1 MKRRVL
7 VTPVF
12 IALLTFLVVIISD
25 LKINAQTETGKE
37 PLIVKFAYA
46 PGKIRKGD
54 IWKIYLSVSDTEGNM
69 KEIAFSIDEPGGTRC
84 RPTFIIL
91 KKGMQK
97 EFTGYFALH
106 TAASRN
112 LSGVEI
118 TLKMII
124 SDDKGNRKELSFPL
138 EFDGQAMKPLPP
150 EMEKELNRRIG
161 IIDIDLDIQS

>member
-1 MKRRVL
+1 MKRKVFVTSVL
-7 VTPVF
+7 IV
-12 IALLTFLVVIISD
+12 LLTFLVIIISD
-25 LKINAQTETGKE
+25 LQSYAQTETGKG

-46 PGKIRKGD
+46 PEKIRKGD
-54 IWKIYLSVSDTEGNM
+54 IWKIYLSVNDTAGNM
-69 KEIAFSIDEPGGTRC
+69 KEVAFSIDEPGGTRY

-106 TAASRN
+106 TAASRD

-118 TLKMII
+118 TLKMTI

-138 EFDGQAMKPLPP
+138 GFDGQTMKPLPP

-161 IIDIDLDIQS
+161 IIDIDLDIES

>member
-1 MKRRVL
+1 MKRRVF
-7 VTPVF
+7 VTSVL
-12 IALLTFLVVIISD
+12 IVLLTFLVIIISD
-25 LKINAQTETGKE
+25 LQSYAQTETGKG

-46 PGKIRKGD
+46 PEKIRKGD
-54 IWKIYLSVSDTEGNM
+54 IWKIYLSVNDTAGNM
-69 KEIAFSIDEPGGTRC
+69 KEIAFSINEPGGTRY

-106 TAASRN
+106 TAASRD

-118 TLKMII
+118 TLKMTI

-138 EFDGQAMKPLPP
+138 GFDGQTMKPLPP

-161 IIDIDLDIQS
+161 IIDIDLDIES

>member
-7 VTPVF
+7 VTFGV

-25 LKINAQTETGKE
+25 QKVNAQTETGKG

-46 PGKIRKGD
+46 PEKIRKGD
-54 IWKIYLSVSDTEGNM
+54 IWKIYLSVSDTAGNM
-69 KEIAFSIDEPGGTRC
+69 KEVAFSIDEPGGTRY

-106 TAASRN
+106 TAASRD

-118 TLKMII
+118 TLKMTI

-138 EFDGQAMKPLPP
+138 GFDRQTMKSLPP

-161 IIDIDLDIQS
+161 IIDIELDIQD